1 MFDISSPAIYVPTIF
16 LTLLAIFIAVL
27 CKDSKKYTSEN
38 TKDLP
43 YYHEIGLSMGYLGRN
58 LEEDGRFVYRRNVDS
73 EINYD
78 NRVYNSLRHVG
89 TLYSMYLY
97 ELLGL
102 ETRYKE
108 ARINSAQYFVKRYVK
123 KIDDNK
129 SVVVSLPEEEGIKF
143 PIAKSGAA
151 GIALAALCNLVDE
164 ADGITLEL
172 MQELG
177 EFLLSM
183 QAQDG
188 NIYAYYD
195 LNKKTIDKKAQAMFY
210 PGEAA
215 FGLLC
220 LYEID
225 PQQKWI
231 DGAIKA
237 ILFLANDRKGFD
249 LDMPFDHWSML
260 VVEKLLEKNVL
271 DYEQTQ
277 TLKIYAEHMAI
288 PILSNQITNPNNSYY
303 GAFKDNVR
311 PGSIGTIM
319 EGLASVYFCTD
330 NEPLKRI
337 ILKSL
342 SIGNY
347 FLSKTQV
354 KTGNQAGGL
363 PNSANWV
370 KPGVTPNA
378 GVIRI
383 DNVQHVII
391 GWLKYQKILKITEN
405 Y

>member
-172 MQELG
+172 MQEF
-177 EFLLSM
+177 EVF
-183 QAQDG
+183 
-188 NIYAYYD
+188 
-195 LNKKTIDKKAQAMFY
+195 
-210 PGEAA
+210 
-215 FGLLC
+215 
-220 LYEID
+220 
-225 PQQKWI
+225 
-231 DGAIKA
+231 
-237 ILFLANDRKGFD
+237 
-249 LDMPFDHWSML
+249 
-260 VVEKLLEKNVL
+260 
-271 DYEQTQ
+271 
-277 TLKIYAEHMAI
+277 KIF
-288 PILSNQITNPNNSYY
+288 Q
-303 GAFKDNVR
+303 
-311 PGSIGTIM
+311 
-319 EGLASVYFCTD
+319 
-330 NEPLKRI
+330 
-337 ILKSL
+337 
-342 SIGNY
+342 
-347 FLSKTQV
+347 
-354 KTGNQAGGL
+354 
-363 PNSANWV
+363 
-370 KPGVTPNA
+370 
-378 GVIRI
+378 
-383 DNVQHVII
+383 
-391 GWLKYQKILKITEN
+391 
-405 Y
+405 